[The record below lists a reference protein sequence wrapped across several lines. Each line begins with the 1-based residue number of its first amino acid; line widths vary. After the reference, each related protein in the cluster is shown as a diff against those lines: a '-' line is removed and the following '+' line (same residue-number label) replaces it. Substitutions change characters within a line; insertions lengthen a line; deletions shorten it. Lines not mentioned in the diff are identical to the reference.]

1 MNTEIVKTYMIVT
14 GHNDPNNNSTTAVFS
29 GDDPKNNLKFPE
41 AFVSSTNRRY
51 ITVMPPKIV
60 FADDDREVVND
71 QYIMHCS
78 FIYRDPF
85 HEKTCMPVNMG
96 RRSKYKKYEYKANYD
111 TFDIIFTH
119 NHIEHFRLLH
129 FFNDVSINYLKN
141 TFIHNELANVI
152 DDYNDFL
159 DAMNNIQARV
169 DAWKNDPNNPIDVG
183 TAITPAT
190 EAIVPIFD
198 GFPNWDVMRTETFQP
213 PFIRPTHYM
222 NIDIWIHAFL
232 IEYQAYMR
240 IPYVAEPLT
249 VYDDDHQIYNDNDDD
264 NYYEFTQVYYTHPMM
279 DAAVNILILLEGSSY
294 KLFSNGHD
302 WSYYAEFMLQY

>member
-1 MNTEIVKTYMIVT
+1 MNTEVVKTYLIST
-14 GHNDPNNNSTTAVFS
+14 GHNQVNNDIKSIFT
-29 GDDPKNNLKFPE
+29 PIRFPLD
-41 AFVSSTNRRY
+41 FVSSTNRRY

-85 HEKTCMPVNMG
+85 HEKACMPVNMG

-119 NHIEHFRLLH
+119 NMPEHFRCIH
-129 FFNDVSINYLKN
+129 FYGDVSIDHIKN

-159 DAMNNIQARV
+159 DAMNNIQVRV

-183 TAITPAT
+183 TPITAAT

-198 GFPNWDVMRTETFQP
+198 GFPNWDVIRSANPGP
-213 PFIRPTHYM
+213 PFAEPTHYWVL
-222 NIDIWIHAFL
+222 DIWIQAFL

-240 IPYVAEPLT
+240 KPYEADPLT
-249 VYDDDHQIYNDNDDD
+249 FHRSNPNLQEPTFGDYYYQ
-264 NYYEFTQVYYTHPMM
+264 YYETWYTHPVI
-279 DAAVNILILLEGSSY
+279 DPAQGQAIVCEGERY
-294 KLFSNGHD
+294 KLLDTGHD
-302 WSYYAEFMLQY
+302 WSYYAEFMLEY